1 MQPKVTCTQTVDT
14 KVCTV
19 GQSPLPSLACGSTRG
34 ETGRSTTRSHQVIEG
49 AGAGRS
55 TIAGRPGNVR

>member
-19 GQSPLPSLACGSTRG
+19 GQSPTA
-34 ETGRSTTRSHQVIEG
+34 E
-49 AGAGRS
+49 
-55 TIAGRPGNVR
+55 PGVRFHAS